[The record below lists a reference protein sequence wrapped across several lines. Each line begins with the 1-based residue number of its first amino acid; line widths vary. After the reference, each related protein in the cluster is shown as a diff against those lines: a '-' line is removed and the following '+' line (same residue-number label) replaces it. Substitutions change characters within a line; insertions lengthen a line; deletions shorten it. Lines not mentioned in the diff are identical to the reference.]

1 MPGSGLTFVA
11 CLFPVA
17 YTGVAAARAT
27 GGAPTSI
34 AVALSSL
41 LAVVAVFR
49 LTEPRSLGEDLVGD
63 VPRTALRCVVA
74 AIGTALTARVGVAG
88 RAAFDAAAS
97 AGVAAGAIAAL
108 ASMARVPDGH
118 GLFRAPP
125 VARRLD
131 AALGMVVVGA
141 VATTIPAVVALAPHR
156 GAAID
161 PLALDYAAAALG
173 LSALVVLAL
182 AAARFFR
189 ARRIELGAS
198 DRGLAAL
205 VVSLTALAIAGPA
218 AALDVAPPDRV
229 LPGAALASA
238 FGCALAMAVPD
249 PRAVGRALSTVLVSS
264 IVGVPIALF
273 VATAAKASPESTGG
287 IVLLGGLTLLVA
299 GVLSQ
304 RIAARL
310 RPDGA
315 RWREAL
321 RAAEQQASVSEP
333 HTAIR
338 GALSALRD
346 RLGPS
351 APSPLLFR
359 ADTGDAVSVDRA
371 GYLQEARALPPPDA
385 AVLAR
390 GEPFHTL
397 RRETLRALE
406 VHHPELRPTL
416 AWMEAHDL
424 ATVTALD
431 DEDGPLGLLAV
442 PAARRTM
449 PLSLD
454 EAVLLGRVGDRIA
467 LALSLSQALA
477 GARAR
482 QVAAEQTVAEQAREA
497 EELRRE
503 LSREAERYAA
513 LARRVAR
520 RAPDAAYA
528 PASRLA
534 EEALAK
540 AADGERAVTLLAPPG
555 VFAEGWAAALHLA
568 SDRRGEPFVVVDG
581 ADLREHEPAVWE
593 DPVLS
598 PLRLAAQGTLCVLD
612 VAALPMALQ
621 HVVARHAAGLDAGPR
636 IVVTVRETLSVLAAT
651 GRVVTP
657 LADALGDRAVPIP
670 PLSARAEDLRALALD
685 KLARLGLA
693 LRGAPLG
700 LTDEALLRLVEH
712 ELPGNDEELGSVL
725 LLAVLAAEGP
735 RVTARDLDAA
745 GLGPTRDESAVFTR
759 RATRR

>member
-1 MPGSGLTFVA
+1 MPGAGLFVA
-11 CLFPVA
+11 CLLPVA

-27 GGAPTSI
+27 GGAPSSI
-34 AVALSSL
+34 AATLLSIAL
-41 LAVVAVFR
+41 VVAGFR
-49 LTEPRSLGEDLVGD
+49 LTTPRSLGEDLVGD
-63 VPRTALRCVVA
+63 GPRAALRCVIA
-74 AIGTALTARVGVAG
+74 AIGTAVTARAGVAG

-97 AGVAAGAIAAL
+97 ASVAAGSIAAL
-108 ASMARVPDGH
+108 YALARVPDGH

-125 VARRLD
+125 RARRLD
-131 AALGMVVVGA
+131 AALGMVLVGA

-156 GAAID
+156 AAAID
-161 PLALDYAAAALG
+161 PLAIDYAAAALG
-173 LSALVVLAL
+173 LSALSVLAL
-182 AAARFFR
+182 ASLRFFR
-189 ARRIELGAS
+189 ARRVELGAA
-198 DRGLAAL
+198 DRGLAA
-205 VVSLTALAIAGPA
+205 VIVSMTALGVAGPA

-229 LPGAALASA
+229 LPGAALASSL
-238 FGCALAMAVPD
+238 GCALAMGVPD

-264 IVGVPIALF
+264 VVGVPIALF
-273 VATAAKASPESTGG
+273 VATAARAAPSSAGG
-287 IVLLGGLTLLVA
+287 IVLLGGITLLVT

-304 RIAARL
+304 RIAARF

-315 RWREAL
+315 RWRLAL

-333 HTAIR
+333 HTAMR

-359 ADTGDAVSVDRA
+359 EGAGDVVSVDRA
-371 GYLQEARALPPPDA
+371 GYLQEARAVPPPDA
-385 AVLAR
+385 AALAR

-406 VHHPELRPTL
+406 VQHPELRPTL
-416 AWMEAHDL
+416 AWMEAHDF
-424 ATVTALD
+424 AAVTSLD

-442 PAARRTM
+442 PAARRRA
-449 PLSLD
+449 PLTLD
-454 EAVLLGRVGDRIA
+454 EATLLGRVADRVA
-467 LALSLSQALA
+467 LALSLSQSLA

-482 QVAAEQTVAEQAREA
+482 QIAAEQTVAEQAREA
-497 EELRRE
+497 EALRRE

-520 RAPDAAYA
+520 LAPDAAYS
-528 PASRLA
+528 PASKLA

-540 AADGERAVTLLAPPG
+540 AAEGELPVTLLAPPG
-555 VFAEGWAAALHLA
+555 VLAEGWAAALHLA
-568 SDRRGEPFVVVDG
+568 SDRRGEPFVIVDG
-581 ADLREHEPAVWE
+581 ADLREHEAALWD

-612 VAALPMALQ
+612 VPALPAELQ
-621 HVVARHAAGLDAGPR
+621 ARLARHAARLEPGPR
-636 IVVTVRETLSVLAAT
+636 VIVTVRDTVSVLAAT
-651 GRVVTP
+651 GRLTTP

-685 KLARLGLA
+685 RLARLGLA

-712 ELPGNDEELGSVL
+712 DLPGNDEQLGCAL
-725 LLAVLAAEGP
+725 LLAVLAADGP
-735 RVTARDLDAA
+735 RVTGRDLEAA
-745 GLGPTRDESAVFTR
+745 GLGVTRDERAVFTR
-759 RATRR
+759 RAGRR